1 MAGSFIATGVTFSNL
16 TRLELEQLRKADFF
30 AGQKALTVGDDG
42 TTVGPGDI
50 NAEPYFTEPSTLL
63 DDVYG
68 ITPPTQPG
76 PGLATL
82 TQLSSAPSETVQWF
96 GPTSVQDGT
105 AGRATAVNTW
115 TDTSGVNF
123 TLLVQVNDILLI
135 KPKNSPTDLNANCAA
150 TVSVVAA
157 TALTL
162 TNIHNPTNGP
172 VTQLSTLSGGTDQFE
187 YVIVRP
193 SAVQLFAV
201 PGSGPTGA
209 EQTFLMVVPGSTLH
223 NNLSPTL
230 NQINADRV
238 KNIVPT
244 NYALDTTVDRS
255 DAVYGPPNTT
265 GPRLGLDQLG
275 YRVILYPDNG
285 TGTAPDLMNPITA
298 IDPLINPGIPV
309 GDQRMTFDFK
319 AGVVRFS
326 CAPAIGGQ
334 IKVAGGVNATT
345 GRLNLYAVYW
355 AVDTSLTKG
364 AARSLYG
371 IRSTNQTG
379 LTPGKITFDTTTNSW
394 RLGSTTGINS
404 MYVRAPNASEDATL
418 KTEWGAIDT
427 SGAYQYRYFAYRS
440 QAGSNNVF
448 TMLRQSPPNA
458 LDDPRKFEV
467 VVADKTAATIADSSN
482 PPQSPA
488 GDYLASGN
496 TIGNRIPP
504 VEDALIG
511 PFSSRGTTGL
521 AIQGYGTLHLR
532 RGFYNFTDR
541 TTPINIPPGIII
553 EGEGDS
559 TVVRG
564 YGASLF
570 KMGPN
575 TPWGVWDL
583 DWEPNSSTLQ
593 TPPTFDF
600 TTNERLEGVDIVWNS
615 VRRVWGVVH
624 ADTTLNA
631 VYFNEIK
638 PDGTTTLPGLGLNI
652 KDSVQNLYTYSSARG
667 QYHTSSHYPRIAHA
681 ASTDQYMVVWVEEN
695 GGATGPQVMMQVVQ
709 ATSLNPVTL
718 GLNLPNAIPIL
729 ATDGTHIQF
738 SDHPSVA
745 ADPSPNPA
753 FAGDA
758 IFAISY
764 WAHGT
769 GGEAA
774 VVDVISSLGVVQL
787 ETVTVTHGIGP
798 VSSTDVSADA
808 NGSFLMVW
816 SELAHPLISGT
827 NGTLS
832 AISQLTDPG
841 IADWSVLG
849 LQTTS
854 SKFLHLGKSGST
866 NADYGKTGF
875 IQDSPIPVG
884 HVTVIKN
891 IDGNFYPA
899 DAGGVQWAFAP
910 ACTLRGQPI
919 SRTGTFTWVAPS
931 AIDYTRGD
939 VTPAANHYLQTPREL
954 DYVRLS
960 YGDGHFLM
968 VFQAFN
974 TTSYLAKDT
983 NTTFDGG
990 INTNFP
996 EQFLPTPYQIKLQSR
1011 GIYRHHVSTCG
1022 VVLEANGSV
1031 ADKIIPGPNT
1041 NYDLNTASTNFGN
1054 QTSRDLF
1061 NSNLSLGSRAP
1072 SQAWPNWQT
1081 DTGTAGTQTRPRNTP
1096 EGYVFEIAPR
1106 NFFYKW
1112 GVAGTPAGPPGL
1124 IPDVTWS
1131 GSDWV
1136 VVSPVHNH
1144 IHSDTGF
1151 YWTNGG
1157 NFYFSDATFYFGTD
1171 APNSIDSNFLRKTI
1185 PTGSQIYIPSATV
1198 GSQYQTFTI
1207 LDEHTI
1213 VFSGAVAGLVA
1224 NTQYEWYLVMPD
1236 TVFGTVTGGIK
1247 NPGYRVS
1254 PDGRV
1259 IISSSYTT
1267 FADDHQDSN
1276 YNTIPRKDETIR
1288 KATTATANGNTGDH
1302 QADFLSPYYGT
1313 SRIEYD
1319 VGFRGVAVGAPKGVC
1334 ELVNDEHP
1342 MCAIAWGE
1350 NFYGFLDRH
1359 ISGLSGGTRVNQ
1371 TVFFRQSFGPFR
1383 SGIRNMR
1390 LEQLESADS
1399 NTKILSIAT
1408 RYPIFTRHDCPAS
1421 ATGHFATDGYRNF
1434 FVSPNVRAVSIAISH
1449 RTDADYVFGLD
1460 LYTTDALGRDAL
1472 RSSYMQ
1478 ASGSGTTISSP
1489 FVGSTSGSLWQ
1500 FMSDLRTATTTVNP
1514 NQFSPLNPGKPVV
1527 VWNGTRP
1534 VAFYT
1539 IADVNPGTTR
1549 NVYLVMAPL
1558 PDGEDTNRQTWELTE
1573 DIRMDGTY
1581 SEIARLSVGTGDLS
1595 SGASSYAE
1603 PTTQIAVAFSG
1614 KTYAVLWCMG
1624 LNRDAADASTTLG
1637 FTRVGVTIFQ
1647 GSEQSG
1653 GSAATY
1659 ILNNSY
1665 DVAHHA
1671 NFSHPQIIWDG
1682 KQYVA
1687 AWVNDGTPYGA
1698 GNRAVQTIGI
1708 PEDGLGSNQ
1717 QLKVVGAMNITAT
1730 KQGVDY
1736 IGTVANDGGGSTDR
1750 IRVLGGTTSGGLA
1763 INAGDIITV
1772 TRAWDPTASAE
1783 RPALVGSLQ
1792 VVDVQVN
1799 SGTVYAYVQ
1808 TTAPGASTYGNGTLV
1823 NVTDLYGYVTSGGVT
1838 SPLLGLN
1845 YLGTSA
1851 NALSTSPTQ
1860 VSQRDAY
1867 FSPYTGTSFN
1877 VCFLGGLV
1885 YDEIGDVYTTLQ
1897 HYQAASPAST
1907 EIVLQQFR
1915 KSALFA
1921 SPPVPV
1927 ASTTNLT
1934 PCSALGW
1941 NGRHYLVVYADFNGM
1956 LMYSLF
1962 SEKLQIV
1969 ETGVID
1975 PFMAIGYTPT
1985 AKPGPLYFGTP
1996 PFPGP
2001 PGVIQ
2006 AQLRNVEVK
2015 WNNKLNR
2022 WIVSGS
2028 YLWTKDT
2035 TFNSAVAN
2043 EIEFSPDA
2051 DINSVVN
2058 FVTAYSN
2065 NTITQTSPNTNIQP
2079 GTRLAFY
2086 DAATHV
2092 RQVTMTVMTAPG
2104 GNSFTVDVGSSETTH
2119 TATIIHPPG
2128 SSFAK
2133 VVPREDVF
2141 CWTLSYNHPVVQ
2153 VQDADE
2159 TFLENVTISGPVDIE
2174 EKYLTMSSPTWQSGP
2189 HPQAYSSIGG
2199 TVSFTMRHGTQFN
2212 HMLLTPTLKTEP
2224 IRFSNVRSKAK
2235 IKHNFGMIAGNPTF
2249 DRYTFNRRG

>member
-30 AGQKALTVGDDG
+30 AGGKALTVGDDG

-50 NAEPYFTEPSTLL
+50 NAEPYATEPSLLL

-82 TQLSSAPSETVQWF
+82 TQLSTLPSETVKWY
-96 GPTSVQDGT
+96 GPNAIQDGT
-105 AGRATAVNTW
+105 AGRATAANTW

-123 TLLVQVNDILLI
+123 SLLVQVNDILLI
-135 KPKNSPTDLNANCAA
+135 KPKLSPTDLNAYCAA
-150 TVSVVAA
+150 TVSVVAP

-162 TNIHNPTNGP
+162 INIHNPTNGV
-172 VTQLSTLSGGTDQFE
+172 VTNLSTLSGGTDQFE
-187 YVIVRP
+187 YVIIRP

-238 KNIVPT
+238 KNIVPAT
-244 NYALDTTVDRS
+244 YALDTTVDRS

-298 IDPLINPGIPV
+298 IDPLINPSIPV
-309 GDQRMTFDFK
+309 ADQRMTFDFK

-334 IKVAGGVNATT
+334 IKVSGGVNATT
-345 GRLNLYAVYW
+345 GRLNLYAVFW
-355 AVDTSLTKG
+355 AVDTSLTQG

-371 IRSTNQTG
+371 LRSTDQTG

-394 RLGSTTGINS
+394 RLGSTTGINA
-404 MYVRAPNASEDATL
+404 MYVRAPNSTEDATL

-448 TMLRQSPPNA
+448 TMLRQSPPFA
-458 LDDPRKFEV
+458 ADDPQAYEV
-467 VVADKTAATIADSSN
+467 VVADKTEATVADSSN

-488 GDYLASGN
+488 GDYLATGSA
-496 TIGNRIPP
+496 IGNRTPQ
-504 VEDALIG
+504 VEEALIG
-511 PFSSRGTTGL
+511 LFSARGATGL
-521 AIQGYGTLHLR
+521 ATKGYGTLHLR
-532 RGFYNFTDR
+532 RGFFNFIDR
-541 TTPINIPPGIII
+541 TQPITIPPGIVI

-559 TVVRG
+559 TVVRS
-564 YGASLF
+564 YNSSLF

-575 TPWGVWDL
+575 TPWGVWDIN
-583 DWEPNSSTLQ
+583 WEPDTSTLQ
-593 TPPTFDF
+593 TPPVFNF
-600 TTNERLEGVDIVWNS
+600 TTNERLEGVDLVWNPN
-615 VRRVWGVVH
+615 RRVWGVVH

-638 PDGTTTLPGLGLNI
+638 TDGTTNLPGLGINV
-652 KDSVQNLYTYSSARG
+652 KDSVRNLFTTSSMRG
-667 QYHTSSHYPRIAHA
+667 QYHTSSHYPRVAYA
-681 ASTDQYMVVWVEEN
+681 ASSDQYMIVWVEEN
-695 GGATGPQVMMQVVQ
+695 GGATGPVVMMQVVN
-709 ATSLNPVTL
+709 ATSLNPLTF

-729 ATDGTHIQF
+729 ASDGTHGDF

-745 ADPSPNPA
+745 ADPSINPTFPSSA
-753 FAGDA
+753 V
-758 IFAISY
+758 FAISY
-764 WAHGT
+764 WGHGS

-774 VVDVISSLGVVQL
+774 VVDVVNSSGAVQL
-787 ETVTVTHGIGP
+787 ETVTVTYGVGP
-798 VSSTDVSADA
+798 VSSTDVAADA
-808 NGSFLMVW
+808 NGSFLMAW
-816 SELAHPLISGT
+816 SEQAHPILSGT
-827 NGTLS
+827 NGTLTAAS
-832 AISQLTDPG
+832 RLTDPG
-841 IADWSVLG
+841 VADWTLVG
-849 LQTTS
+849 LQVAS

-875 IQDSPIPVG
+875 ISDNPINAG
-884 HVTVIKN
+884 YVTVLKD
-891 IDGNFYPA
+891 IDGNVYPA

-910 ACTLRGQPI
+910 ACTLRSQLI
-919 SRTGTFTWVAPS
+919 TRTGTFTWVAV
-931 AIDYTRGD
+931 AANDYTRGD
-939 VTPAANHYLQTPREL
+939 VTVPAGHYAQTPREL

-960 YGDGHFLM
+960 YGDGHFLL

-996 EQFLPTPYQIKLQSR
+996 EASLPTPYQIKLQSR

-1022 VVLEANGSV
+1022 VLLEANGTI
-1031 ADKIIPGPNT
+1031 ADKIVPGPNT
-1041 NYDLNTASTNFGN
+1041 NFDLNTASANLAI

-1061 NSNLSLGSRAP
+1061 NSNISLGSRAP

-1081 DTGTAGTQTRPRNTP
+1081 DTGVAGTQTRPRNTP

-1124 IPDVTWS
+1124 IPDVTWT
-1131 GSDWV
+1131 GTDWV

-1151 YWTNGG
+1151 YWTTGG
-1157 NFYFSDATFYFGTD
+1157 NFYFSDATFYFGND
-1171 APNSIDSNFLRKTI
+1171 APNAIDSNFLRKTI
-1185 PTGSQIYIPSATV
+1185 PSGSQIYIPAATV

-1254 PDGRV
+1254 SEGRV

-1267 FADDHQDSN
+1267 FADDQGDTNS
-1276 YNTIPRKDETIR
+1276 TSIPRKDETIR
-1288 KATTATANGNTGDH
+1288 KATTATANGNTGD
-1302 QADFLSPYYGT
+1302 QQSDNLSPYYGT

-1319 VGFRGVAVGAPKGVC
+1319 VGFKGVAVGAPKGVC

-1383 SGIRNMR
+1383 NGIRNLR
-1390 LEQLESADS
+1390 LEQVEAATSS
-1399 NTKILSIAT
+1399 TRILNVAT
-1408 RYPIFTRHDCPAS
+1408 RYPVFTRHDCPAS
-1421 ATGHFATDGYRNF
+1421 STGHFATDGYRNF
-1434 FVSPNVRAVSIAISH
+1434 FVSPNVRSVSIAISH
-1449 RTDADYVFGLD
+1449 RSDADYVFGLD
-1460 LYTTDALGRDAL
+1460 VHTTDALGRDAV

-1478 ASGSGTTISSP
+1478 ASGSGTSISSP
-1489 FVGSTSGSLWQ
+1489 FVGTTSGSLWQ
-1500 FMSDLRTATTTVNP
+1500 FMSDLRTATSTTDP
-1514 NQFSPLNPGKPVV
+1514 NQFSPLSPGKPVV

-1539 IADVNPGTTR
+1539 ITDAIPGTSR
-1549 NVYLVMAPL
+1549 NVYLVMTTL
-1558 PDGEDTNRQTWELTE
+1558 PGSEDANRQTWELTE
-1573 DIRMDGTY
+1573 DSRMDGTY
-1581 SEIARLSVGTGDLS
+1581 SEIARLSVGTGDLTA
-1595 SGASSYAE
+1595 ASTSYNE

-1624 LNRDAADASTTLG
+1624 LDRDATDTNATMG
-1637 FTRVGVTIFQ
+1637 YTRVGVTIFQ

-1659 ILNNSY
+1659 VLDNSY
-1665 DVAHHA
+1665 DVNHHA

-1687 AWVNDGTPYGA
+1687 AWVNDSTPYGA
-1698 GNRAVQTIGI
+1698 GQRAVRTVGI
-1708 PEDGLGSNQ
+1708 PENGLGSNQ

-1736 IGTVANDGGGSTDR
+1736 IGTVSNDGGGSTDR
-1750 IRVLGGTTSGGLA
+1750 IAILGGTPSGGLA
-1763 INAGDIITV
+1763 IQPGDIITV

-1792 VVDVQVN
+1792 VVDVQYK
-1799 SGTVYAYVQ
+1799 SPAIYAYVQ
-1808 TTAPGASTYGNGTLV
+1808 TTAPGASTYGNGTIANTTNLF
-1823 NVTDLYGYVTSGGVT
+1823 GYVTSGGVT
-1838 SPLLGLN
+1838 HPLLGLS

-1851 NALSTSPTQ
+1851 NALSAFPTQ

-1867 FSPYTGTSFN
+1867 FSPYTGTSGN
-1877 VCFLGGLV
+1877 VCYLGGLV
-1885 YDEIGDVYTTLQ
+1885 YDEVADVYTILQ
-1897 HYQAASPAST
+1897 HYQATTPAST
-1907 EIVLQQFR
+1907 EIVIQQFR
-1915 KSALFA
+1915 KNALLG

-1927 ASTTNLT
+1927 ASTSNLT

-1941 NGRHYLVVYADFNGM
+1941 NGRHYLVVYVDMNGM
-1956 LMYSLF
+1956 LTYVLL

-1969 ETGVID
+1969 ETGPID
-1975 PFMAIGYTPT
+1975 NFMAIGYMPT
-1985 AKPGPLYFGTP
+1985 SKPGPLYSGLP
-1996 PFPGP
+1996 PMPTAP
-2001 PGVIQ
+2001 PANTA
-2006 AQLRNVEVK
+2006 AQLRNLEVR

-2022 WIVSGS
+2022 WIISGS
-2028 YLWTKDT
+2028 YLWTPDT
-2035 TFNSAVAN
+2035 TFNSAVGN
-2043 EIEFSPDA
+2043 EIEFSPDSR
-2051 DINSVVN
+2051 ISNGLSNVSSY
-2058 FVTAYSN
+2058 TN
-2065 NTITQTSPNTNIQP
+2065 NTITLTGPLVGVNHLQP
-2079 GTRLAFY
+2079 GLRLQWY
-2086 DAATHV
+2086 NNGTKV
-2092 RQVTMTVMTAPG
+2092 RQLTTTIMSYLGATTIE
-2104 GNSFTVDVGSSETTH
+2104 VDVGSSETTN
-2119 TATIIHPPG
+2119 TGNGATIVAGTSHAII
-2128 SSFAK
+2128 
-2133 VVPREDVF
+2133 VPREDVF
-2141 CWTLSYNHPVVQ
+2141 CWTLSYNYPVVQ

-2174 EKYLTMSSPTWQSGP
+2174 EKYLTMTLPSWQSAAKAQGAP
-2189 HPQAYSSIGG
+2189 A
-2199 TVSFTMRHGTQFN
+2199 SFTQRHGTQFN
-2212 HMLLTPTLKTEP
+2212 HMLLTPTLKTET